1 MRSEMKKWEFTDEL
15 SSIAPEE
22 IEENSSIFGNF
33 CFGITAEQLEELKA
47 GRVLFSREEYGIFLA
62 IVDEHP
68 AEVKRR
74 KEAQQ
79 AAELE
84 ALKKRVRPGDY
95 VWLKMGYTVRKLKVT
110 GVTDES
116 IYAGHMKFSIRA
128 LDDALFTEEPGKE
141 DKPDGA

>member
-47 GRVLFSREEYGIFLA
+47 GRVLFSREEYWIFLA
-62 IVDEHP
+62 LVDEHP

-141 DKPDGA
+141 EKPE